1 MKNEDIIAKAAITAG
16 IITEEEVTKLF
27 NQGRELPIHTLQGWN
42 RRGNYRVKAGEVPL
56 EAKLW
61 KKKDG
66 EQGGF
71 YLAKAKLYTKDQMEA
86 Y

>member
-1 MKNEDIIAKAAITAG
+1 MKNEEIIAKAAITAG
-16 IITEEEVTKLF
+16 LITEEEVTKLL
-27 NQGRELPIHTLQGWN
+27 NQERELPIHTLQGWN
-42 RRGNYRVKAGEVPL
+42 RRGNYRVKAGEMPL

-66 EQGGF
+66 KNSGF
-71 YLAKAKLYTKDQMEA
+71 YLAKAKLYTKDQIEE